1 MAYSTKFDDAL
12 VFASE
17 IHRHQTR
24 KGNGVPYITHLLAV
38 ASIVGTWGGSE
49 TQVIGGLL
57 HDAIEDCVRDIPDIA
72 RQIQSRFG
80 DEVLALVQ
88 ACSDT
93 EEDPKPPWRA
103 RKEAYLAHLAEAP
116 SEAPYLLVSLA
127 DKVHNA
133 SSIVQDYRVIGDKIW
148 ERFNPAAGREGTLWY
163 YRSLSRIFLEKQP
176 GPLARELARIVDV
189 MEAGR

>member
-1 MAYSTKFDDAL
+1 MAYSTKFDEAL

-38 ASIVGTWGGSE
+38 ASIVGTYGGSE

-57 HDAIEDCVRDIPDIA
+57 HDAIEDCVREIPDIA
-72 RQIQSRFG
+72 AQIHGRFG
-80 DEVLALVQ
+80 GEVLAIVQ

-103 RKEAYLAHLAEAP
+103 RKEAYLAHLAEAAP
-116 SEAPYLLVSLA
+116 EAPYLLVSLA

-176 GPLARELARIVDV
+176 GPLATELARIVDV

>member
-1 MAYSTKFDDAL
+1 MAYSTRFDEAL

-17 IHRHQTR
+17 IHRQQTR

-38 ASIVGTWGGSE
+38 ASIVGTYGGSE

-57 HDAIEDCVRDIPDIA
+57 HDAIEDCVREIPDIA
-72 RQIQSRFG
+72 AQIQSRFG
-80 DEVLALVQ
+80 GEVLAIVQ

-103 RKEAYLAHLAEAP
+103 RKEAYLAHLVEAAPEAP
-116 SEAPYLLVSLA
+116 HLLVSLA